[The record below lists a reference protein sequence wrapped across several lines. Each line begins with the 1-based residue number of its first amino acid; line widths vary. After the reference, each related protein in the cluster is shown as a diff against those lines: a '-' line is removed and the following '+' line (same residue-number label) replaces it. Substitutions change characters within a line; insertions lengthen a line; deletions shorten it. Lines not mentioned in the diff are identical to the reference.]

1 MNKYFALRKTNRMRT
16 ELLTEKSQEQLKEV
30 IRYLRRVS
38 WDFCGIELVR
48 SDLLDIAIQANTE
61 NQELFHSISDA
72 KTFVE
77 EVKPSL
83 KTLRAGD
90 YFWYVAPLYFFFEWG
105 VEGLLLYP
113 VIGNWVFELSV
124 GYLMQLVVAVAAF
137 CILFRRMMEQVG
149 FPPREHW
156 LKYAAWLVLYIVI
169 LYGTGWFFNQIA
181 GNLVLL
187 RLPILS
193 YSVFCLLLGA
203 GLYAI
208 HFWRYGK
215 DPRLSARIYITKNR
229 PRRVGALH
237 AAGPMI
243 YWGVYPL
250 RRKLPLSPCRRSRTA
265 RSFPC
270 TWPRWPLRREPAA
283 CGGRSPCP
291 ADPCPL
297 RYTCG

>member
-48 SDLLDIAIQANTE
+48 SDLLDIAIQANKE

-90 YFWYVAPLYFFFEWG
+90 YFWYVAPLYFFFGWG

-137 CILFRRMMEQVG
+137 CILFRRLFYME
-149 FPPREHW
+149 R
-156 LKYAAWLVLYIVI
+156 
-169 LYGTGWFFNQIA
+169 A
-181 GNLVLL
+181 GS
-187 RLPILS
+187 LP
-193 YSVFCLLLGA
+193 
-203 GLYAI
+203 
-208 HFWRYGK
+208 
-215 DPRLSARIYITKNR
+215 
-229 PRRVGALH
+229 
-237 AAGPMI
+237 
-243 YWGVYPL
+243 
-250 RRKLPLSPCRRSRTA
+250 RSRVRLYCCGFRFLA
-265 RSFPC
+265 IRSF
-270 TWPRWPLRREPAA
+270 A
-283 CGGRSPCP
+283 CFWVRGCM
-291 ADPCPL
+291 
-297 RYTCG
+297 RYISGDMEKIRV